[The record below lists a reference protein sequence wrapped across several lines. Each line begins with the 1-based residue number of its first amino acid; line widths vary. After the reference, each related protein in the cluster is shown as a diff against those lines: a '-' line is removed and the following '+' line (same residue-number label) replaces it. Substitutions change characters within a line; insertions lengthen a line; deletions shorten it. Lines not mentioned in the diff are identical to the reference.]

1 MADCLCRE
9 EDVERMGLDEL
20 CDQMD
25 KMDVDYSSLED
36 INERCSPNLDRRKSQ
51 MDDCICRHEDV
62 KRMDLDELCG
72 QLDKMDVDYSSL
84 EDIEEIRDLVLKS
97 IKDRSSPNLDRRKS
111 QVSSEVMGEMLE
123 RDARMRK
130 IVADLYTSL
139 LDMLTMPNFEKNLGT
154 EMTKE
159 YNGYISTVMKYRR
172 QLERR
177 HCPIVVA
184 GETGAGKS
192 SLLNLIMGEHVL
204 PRQVVGST
212 FTICQIFNSATKRM
226 EVIKTNGERT
236 FLKDVTEAQLS
247 KYINVDRSG
256 ESVEKYK
263 EIDIYWPLPMLQEH
277 ATIVETPGIR
287 GNEEM
292 TEVLLNFLTEAVA
305 FIYVINMTNTG
316 GVQDDRL
323 IRIFQKQK
331 KFENIGRL
339 QQFDPECAIF
349 VCNKWDQVPKEEEQR
364 VWEDISR
371 KLKTHWPTRRDV
383 DITNQMFKLSTAEDL
398 RRAEAGLG
406 YTDKFKSLLSGIDR
420 LVGASLERR
429 VRRHVD
435 WLQIFLD
442 RLLVKVIAR
451 INATRQNQEE
461 IEMMKMKVERRLK
474 TLKEETADVKNR
486 MELAAKLKC
495 KHIAEQLT
503 EHLNNQETKN
513 RMFQWQKD
521 DLPDGRD
528 LDVIKYK
535 SKQKIQDKFNNE
547 IVQWCQENDIEG
559 TSSHLFDLFIKEC
572 KLIKGN
578 YTEIDQ
584 IIQGIKPPIADG
596 NVPQAAENSSDF
608 DASKSSSIIPL
619 QERIAVA
626 AFAPIWLP
634 CVIGASVLA
643 LPVAI
648 GMHVKNVVEEKQKIK
663 HYRENKLSHILKW
676 AEEELKYYNTELIFN
691 GLKQTYLKDFMSSIK
706 LVCKDII
713 PKQIEADEELIEN
726 IVKESRDSQTV
737 RQEYTPVEQ
746 KCKEIVGELLCFKL
760 QHLPE
765 CQPRII
771 RELVPLGRGA
781 YSSVLSC
788 DVEIG
793 QKQIHCAV
801 KKMTSP
807 LHSENIYLHLT
818 EAANLR
824 EFQHENIVNC
834 FGIAIETDRQERRY
848 LHIFMEMCDCSLEE
862 LVLCYGHPMEICDCN
877 KLRRKTCHLFKEN
890 ERNSQDFLDEWAFF
904 LKMLKGILNGLVY
917 LYDKDFVHR
926 NLILSN
932 ILVKDNIA
940 KIAGLGLSKPENL
953 LTGIIIGTPVS
964 MAPEVFKGQIYNT
977 SADIFSLGIMVWEM
991 WYGRKVFSEDLYRDI
1006 ITNYWS
1012 VKENV
1017 IEGVRPSLDHKYP
1030 PPREIQTFISDC
1042 WAAKASNRPTARNL
1056 LSTLGLIEDSTC

>member
-1 MADCLCRE
+1 
-9 EDVERMGLDEL
+9 
-20 CDQMD
+20 
-25 KMDVDYSSLED
+25 
-36 INERCSPNLDRRKSQ
+36 
-51 MDDCICRHEDV
+51 MDDCICREEEV
-62 KRMDLDELCG
+62 RGMGLNELCD

-97 IKDRSSPNLDRRKS
+97 INERSSPNLERRKS

-139 LDMLTMPNFEKNLGT
+139 IRMLEMPNFKKNLGT

-159 YNGYISTVMKYRR
+159 YNGYISTVEKYRE

-204 PRQVVGST
+204 PRQVLSST
-212 FTICQIFNSATKRM
+212 STICQIFNSTTKRA
-226 EVIKTNGERT
+226 EVIKTNGEKI
-236 FLKDVTEAQLS
+236 FLNDVSEAKLS
-247 KYINVDRSG
+247 KYVSVDRSG
-256 ESVEKYK
+256 ESTEKYK
-263 EIDIYWPLPMLQEH
+263 EVNIYWPLPMLQEH
-277 ATIVETPGIR
+277 ATIVDTPGI
-287 GNEEM
+287 GENEEM

-305 FIYVINMTNTG
+305 FIYVINTTNAG

-323 IRIFQKQK
+323 VRIFQKQK
-331 KFENIGRL
+331 EFENMGRL

-349 VCNKWDQVPKEEEQR
+349 VCNKWDQVPKEEEKR
-364 VWEDISR
+364 VLEDIAR

-383 DITNQMFKLSTAEDL
+383 NITEQMFKMSTTEDL
-398 RRAEAGLG
+398 RRADAGLG

-451 INATRQNQEE
+451 INATRKNQEE
-461 IEMMKMKVERRLK
+461 REQMKIEVERRLK
-474 TLKEETADVKNR
+474 TLKDETEDVKNR
-486 MELAAKLKC
+486 MELAAELKC
-495 KHIAEQLT
+495 KHIAEKLT
-503 EHLNNQETKN
+503 DHLNNQETKN
-513 RMFQWQKD
+513 RMFKWQKD
-521 DLPDGRD
+521 DLPDDND
-528 LDVIKYK
+528 LDLIKYK
-535 SKQKIQDKFNNE
+535 SKQKIQDKINSE

-596 NVPQAAENSSDF
+596 NVPQATENSSDF
-608 DASKSSSIIPL
+608 DASKSRSIFPL
-619 QERIAVA
+619 QERIALA
-626 AFAPIWLP
+626 AFAPLWLP
-634 CVIGASVLA
+634 LVIGASVLA

-648 GMHVKNVVEEKQKIK
+648 GMLVKDVIEEKQKIK

-676 AEEELKYYNTELIFN
+676 AEEELKCYNTDLIFS
-691 GLKQTYLKDFMSSIK
+691 GLQQTYLKDFMSSIK

-760 QHLPE
+760 QHLSE

-771 RELVPLGRGA
+771 KELVPLGRGA

-788 DVEIG
+788 DAEIG
-793 QKQIHCAV
+793 QKQIRCAV
-801 KKMTSP
+801 KKMASP
-807 LHSENIYLHLT
+807 LHAENIYLHLT

-824 EFQHENIVNC
+824 DFQHENIVNC

-848 LHIFMEMCDCSLEE
+848 LHIFMEMCDCSLED
-862 LVLCYGHPMEICDCN
+862 LVLCYGHPMELCSCN

-890 ERNSQDFLDEWAFF
+890 DRDSQEFLDEWAFF

-917 LYDKDFVHR
+917 LHDKDFVHR
-926 NLILSN
+926 DLKLSN
-932 ILVKDNIA
+932 VLVKDNTA
-940 KIAGLGLSKPENL
+940 KIADIGLSKPGNL
-953 LTGIIIGTPVS
+953 LTGTIIGTPVT
-964 MAPEVFKGQIYNT
+964 MAPEVFEGQIYNT

-991 WYGRKVFSEDLYRDI
+991 WYGRKVFSEDVYRDV
-1006 ITNYWS
+1006 ITNYQS
-1012 VKENV
+1012 VKEHV
-1017 IEGVRPSLDHKYP
+1017 TGGTRPTFDHKYP
-1030 PPREIQTFISDC
+1030 PPSGIQTFISDC
-1042 WAAKASNRPTARNL
+1042 WAAEAGQRPTARKL
-1056 LSTLGLIEDSTC
+1056 LSTLGQIEDSTC